1 MIPALKPL
9 IGYNC
14 FCRDISITLTE
25 YIGRYV
31 TYVSLFFCL
40 SSNNSVADVE
50 IEKGG
55 FEQKNGVTRKFRLIN
70 YS

>member
-55 FEQKNGVTRKFRLIN
+55 F
-70 YS
+70 